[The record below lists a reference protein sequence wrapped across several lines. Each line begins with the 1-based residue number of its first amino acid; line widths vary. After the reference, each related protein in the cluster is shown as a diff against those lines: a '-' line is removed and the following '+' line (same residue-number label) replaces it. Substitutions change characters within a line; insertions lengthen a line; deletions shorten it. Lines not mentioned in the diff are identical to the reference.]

1 MAWFLAIEAR
11 SVAADTGDGKG
22 RLSCNGI
29 APSDS
34 GATGYRSASLFRSP
48 TRASFM
54 QRNRRWLAA
63 CKLQRGV
70 PRPLHP
76 ARAIERKSKT
86 MTASDLVL
94 ALLLALTALLYS
106 SVGHAGAS
114 GYLAAM
120 ALFDMAPAQM
130 KPTALVLNTL
140 VAAIGTWNFW
150 RGGWL
155 RWRLFWPFALTS
167 IPAALIGG
175 AITLADVYYRPLVG
189 AVLVY
194 SALRLLM
201 SSTQAQ
207 TEPRPPSILV
217 AVAAGAVLGLLSGL
231 TGVGGGIFLSP
242 LIVLAGWG
250 TVREASGVAAPFILV
265 NSVAGLIG
273 RGLTTLA
280 LPAAIP
286 LWLAAVLVGGALGSW
301 LGSRRLPMLAI
312 RRLLAI
318 VLLLAGGKMLLASI

>member
-1 MAWFLAIEAR
+1 
-11 SVAADTGDGKG
+11 
-22 RLSCNGI
+22 
-29 APSDS
+29 
-34 GATGYRSASLFRSP
+34 
-48 TRASFM
+48 
-54 QRNRRWLAA
+54 
-63 CKLQRGV
+63 
-70 PRPLHP
+70 
-76 ARAIERKSKT
+76 
-86 MTASDLVL
+86 MTTHD
-94 ALLLALTALLYS
+94 LALTALFLLVALLYS

-114 GYLAAM
+114 GYLAVM
-120 ALFDMAPAQM
+120 ALFDMTPAQM
-130 KPTALVLNTL
+130 KPTALVMNAL

-150 RGGWL
+150 RGGWF

-175 AITLADVYYRPLVG
+175 TITLPDIYYRPLVG

-201 SSTQAQ
+201 APTRSQA
-207 TEPRPPSILV
+207 EPHAPSLIV
-217 AVAAGAVLGLLSGL
+217 AVIAGAVLGLLSGL

-265 NSVAGLIG
+265 NSIAGLAG
-273 RGLTTLA
+273 RGLTTAA
-280 LPAAIP
+280 LPAQLP
-286 LWLAAVLVGGALGSW
+286 VWLIAVLVGGTLGSW

-318 VLLLAGGKMLLASI
+318 VLLLAGAKMLLAAI